1 MSAGRGEAPDLAGLQ
16 VRPVGP
22 VGRLLARRPAVG
34 DAALIACFAAWA
46 LVTGVGADSMYALHV
61 HLGSEQV
68 LRMQAASLALTA
80 AGCALLVARRRRPV
94 VVAAGM
100 AVLGL
105 AALALTG
112 APSGI
117 DLGLA
122 LALHAVAVA
131 RRPLVT
137 WAVLVPAVAAM
148 LTAARILP
156 LPLQVGAVMSGLS
169 PDTAAGPDPF
179 LGGWQPVALPVL
191 VLALLAVAVGT
202 GVRSRRLHLARIVE
216 AAEAVAREAEQRTR
230 LAEAAERA
238 RIAREMHDVVAH
250 SISVMVALGGG
261 ASMALDWAP
270 DRARLALDELV
281 GTGRTA
287 LADMRRVLGVLH
299 DAPAD
304 AGAPADASGDGAA
317 AEPSVA
323 PLPGIR
329 DLAPLLDRFR
339 LAGLPVRATGIAD
352 PRLARADATLQL
364 AVHRIVQEALTNALR
379 HAPGTAGVEVAIH
392 ALPGRIEVVVADE
405 GPGIPVERTASSGR
419 GVLGM
424 RERAA
429 AFGGTV
435 DAGPHGRGWA
445 VRAVLP
451 VDEEDGA

>member
-1 MSAGRGEAPDLAGLQ
+1 VRSGPAPASAPDLAEL
-16 VRPVGP
+16 RARRLGP
-22 VGRLLARRPAVG
+22 VGRFLARRPAVG
-34 DAALIACFAAWA
+34 DAALIACFAVWA
-46 LVTGVGADSMYALHV
+46 LVTGAGADSMYALHV
-61 HLGSEQV
+61 FFDDGQL
-68 LRMQAASLALTA
+68 LRMQTASLVLTA
-80 AGCALLVARRRRPV
+80 AGCLLLVARRRRPV

-112 APSGI
+112 ASSGF

-122 LALHAVAVA
+122 LALHAVAA
-131 RRPLVT
+131 SRRPLVT
-137 WAVLVPAVAAM
+137 WAVCVPAVGAM
-148 LTAARILP
+148 LVAARILP

-169 PDTAAGPDPF
+169 PDSATGPDPF
-179 LGGWQPVALPVL
+179 LGGWQPIALPVL
-191 VLALLAVAVGT
+191 VLALLAVAVGAS
-202 GVRSRRLHLARIVE
+202 VRSRRLHLAGIVE

-299 DAPAD
+299 DAPPSD
-304 AGAPADASGDGAA
+304 APADVA

-323 PLPGIR
+323 PLPGIH
-329 DLAPLLDRFR
+329 DLDPLLDRFR
-339 LAGLPVRATGIAD
+339 LAGLPVRASGLAD
-352 PRLARADATLQL
+352 PRLAEADATLQL

-379 HAPGTAGVEVAIH
+379 HAPGTAGVEVAIRL
-392 ALPGRIEVVVADE
+392 LPGRMEVVVTDQGA
-405 GPGIPVERTASSGR
+405 GVAVEPTLGSGR

-435 DAGPHGRGWA
+435 DAGPHGRGWR
-445 VRAVLP
+445 VRAELP
-451 VDEEDGA
+451 WDDDDEEDGR

>member
-1 MSAGRGEAPDLAGLQ
+1 MSAGLGEAPDLAELQ
-16 VRPVGP
+16 VRRLGP
-22 VGRLLARRPAVG
+22 VGRFLARRPAVG

-46 LVTGVGADSMYALHV
+46 LFTGVGADSMYALHV
-61 HLGSEQV
+61 HLGDDTV
-68 LRMQAASLALTA
+68 LRIQTASLVLTA

-105 AALALTG
+105 GALALTG
-112 APSGI
+112 APSGF

-122 LALHAVAVA
+122 LALHAVAVS

-137 WAVLVPAVAAM
+137 WAVFVPAVGAM
-148 LTAARILP
+148 LVAARILP

-169 PDTAAGPDPF
+169 PDSSTGPDPL
-179 LGGWQPVALPVL
+179 LGGWQPIALPVL

-299 DAPAD
+299 DDPPAD
-304 AGAPADASGDGAA
+304 TADPADPAA

-329 DLAPLLDRFR
+329 DLAALLDRFR

-352 PRLARADATLQL
+352 PRLARVDATLQL

-379 HAPGTAGVEVAIH
+379 HAPGTAAVEVAIRL
-392 ALPGRIEVVVADE
+392 LPGRMEVVVADQ
-405 GPGIPVERTASSGR
+405 GPGVPVERTPGSGR

-435 DAGPHGRGWA
+435 DAGPHGRGWR
-445 VRAVLP
+445 VRAELP
-451 VDEEDGA
+451 WDDEEDDA

>member
-1 MSAGRGEAPDLAGLQ
+1 MSAGLGEVPDLAELQ
-16 VRPVGP
+16 VRRLGP
-22 VGRLLARRPAVG
+22 VGRLLARRPVVG
-34 DAALIACFAAWA
+34 DAVIIACFAVWA
-46 LVTGVGADSMYALHV
+46 LFTGVGADSMYALHV
-61 HLGSEQV
+61 FFDEEQL
-68 LRMQAASLALTA
+68 LRMQAASLVLTA
-80 AGCALLVARRRRPV
+80 AGCVLLVARRRRPV

-112 APSGI
+112 APSGF

-122 LALHAVAVA
+122 LGLHAVAVA

-137 WAVLVPAVAAM
+137 WALFVPAVGAM
-148 LTAARILP
+148 LVAARILP
-156 LPLQVGAVMSGLS
+156 LPLHVGAVMSGLP
-169 PDTAAGPDPF
+169 PDSATGPDPF

-299 DAPAD
+299 DSPAD
-304 AGAPADASGDGAA
+304 DADASAAIAA

-329 DLAPLLDRFR
+329 DLEPLLDRFR

-379 HAPGTAGVEVAIH
+379 HAPGTAGVEVAIR
-392 ALPGRIEVVVADE
+392 LPAGRMEVVVADQ
-405 GPGIPVERTASSGR
+405 GPGVPVERTPGSGR

-435 DAGPHGRGWA
+435 DAGPHGRGWR
-445 VRAVLP
+445 VRAELP
-451 VDEEDGA
+451 WDDEEDGA